1 MQILGRPTPPVA
13 THAVA
18 VRDDIDKLREHRV
31 EGSKNDQA
39 VPRGF
44 A

>member
-1 MQILGRPTPPVA
+1 MHILGRPTPPVA
-13 THAVA
+13 THAVT
-18 VRDDIDKLREHRV
+18 VRNDIDKLREHNV
-31 EGSKNDQA
+31 EGCKNDQA